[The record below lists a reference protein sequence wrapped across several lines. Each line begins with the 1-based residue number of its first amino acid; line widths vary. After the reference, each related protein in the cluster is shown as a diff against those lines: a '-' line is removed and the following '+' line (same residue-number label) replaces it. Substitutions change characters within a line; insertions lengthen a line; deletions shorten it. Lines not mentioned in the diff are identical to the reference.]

1 MQKLD
6 KSALEDILNG
16 AAFFGSGGGGSRKM
30 GQDLI
35 DEILRHTEV
44 VVSIDVTD
52 VGDDEWGAVVA
63 GIGAPNASQD
73 QHSETRTYP
82 LRTSIF
88 KALHGIGQSSI
99 KAFELLEQILG
110 KKFSYTLSVE
120 TGTANIFIAML
131 VAVYKQIPIV
141 DCDGAGRSVPELSM
155 TTYAATGIDVS
166 PCPLVS
172 KKDEDVKSV
181 LYAKTS
187 SDMESLIR
195 PIISTEQFGQ
205 QGGLATYALD
215 GQTMRDK
222 QSVIPGAI
230 SRAWQLG
237 LTLRKAKEQGEDPV
251 EAALAFFQG
260 SAFELFRGEI
270 QDVSQQT
277 QGGFDRGIVTVKNGD
292 REVYVIYRNESLMA
306 WRNDSSQPI
315 AMAPDLICYMTP
327 DGIPLTNADDLKE
340 KKGQELVLIGVKA
353 PEQLRSGSILAAFQQ
368 LLNLMGYYGPYVPLE
383 KLHPYGDS

>member
-1 MQKLD
+1 MQKLG
-6 KSALEDILNG
+6 KTELEDILNG
-16 AAFFGSGGGGSRKM
+16 AAFLASGGGGSRKM

-35 DEILRHTEV
+35 EEILRYAEV
-44 VVSIDVTD
+44 VVLMDVME
-52 VGDDEWGAVVA
+52 VGADEWGAVVA

-73 QHSETRTYP
+73 SQTRTYGV
-82 LRTSIF
+82 RSSIF
-88 KALHGIGQSSI
+88 KALHGIEQSPLQ
-99 KAFELLEQILG
+99 AFELLEQTLA

-131 VAVYKQIPIV
+131 VAAYKQIPIV

-155 TTYAATGIDVS
+155 TTYASTDINVS

-172 KKDEDVKSV
+172 EKDNNLKSV

-215 GQTMRDK
+215 GQTMHDK
-222 QSVIPGAI
+222 QSVIPGTI
-230 SRAWQLG
+230 SLAWRLG
-237 LTLRKAKEQGEDPV
+237 ATLREAREQGEDPV

-270 QDVSQQT
+270 QDV
-277 QGGFDRGIVTVKNGD
+277 R
-292 REVYVIYRNESLMA
+292 
-306 WRNDSSQPI
+306 
-315 AMAPDLICYMTP
+315 
-327 DGIPLTNADDLKE
+327 
-340 KKGQELVLIGVKA
+340 
-353 PEQLRSGSILAAFQQ
+353 
-368 LLNLMGYYGPYVPLE
+368 
-383 KLHPYGDS
+383 

>member
-35 DEILRHTEV
+35 DEILQHAETV
-44 VVSIDVTD
+44 HLIDVND
-52 VGDDEWGAVVA
+52 VGADQWGAIVA

-73 QHSETRTYP
+73 QDSETRTYR

-88 KALHGIGQSSI
+88 KALHGIEQSPI

-110 KKFSYTLSVE
+110 KQFSYTLSGE

-131 VAVYKQIPIV
+131 AAVSKQIPIV

-172 KKDEDVKSV
+172 EKDGDVKSV

-205 QGGLATYALD
+205 QGGIATYAHN
-215 GQTMRDK
+215 GQTMHDK
-222 QSVIPGAI
+222 QSVIPGTI
-230 SRAWQLG
+230 SRAWRLG
-237 LTLRKAKEQGEDPV
+237 SILREARERGGDPV
-251 EAALAFFQG
+251 EAALAFFEG
-260 SAFELFRGEI
+260 SAFELFRGGI
-270 QDVSQQT
+270 CDVSEQT
-277 QGGFDRGIVTVKNGD
+277 QGGFDRGIVTLKNGD
-292 REVYVIYRNESLMA
+292 REVYVIYQNETLMA

-315 AMAPDLICYMTP
+315 AMAPDLICYLTP
-327 DGIPLTNADDLKE
+327 DGIPLTNADDLK
-340 KKGQELVLIGVKA
+340 KKQGQELVLIGVKA
-353 PEQLRSGSILAAFQQ
+353 SKELRYGSILAAFQQ
-368 LLNLMGYYGPYVPLE
+368 LLNVMGYYGLYVPIEQLQ
-383 KLHPYGDS
+383 HCGNS